1 MPWYLQTIAIEDEET
16 LLRACHAIFVKLRA
30 NQVIRP
36 YSQPFVTSRLVNYLK
51 KIVYI
56 IICEIEQLLLFNLAL

>member
-1 MPWYLQTIAIEDEET
+1 MAIKDEET
-16 LLRACHAIFVKLRA
+16 LLRAYQAIYVKLRA
-30 NQVIRP
+30 SQVIRP